1 MRLNV
6 WKYFKKKKKTLFNET
21 HKGVFM
27 AEMKPDK
34 KSLKNI
40 LVAEDDAYYQ
50 IPIYQRPYQWTEE
63 NCEKLLD
70 DLLSSYECYKESD
83 YFCGSLVLI
92 AIGIDSETNAT
103 TYDIVDGQQRLSTFI
118 LLAKVLA
125 TLYNKDL
132 NTTSRG
138 LLEKSLGDTDGEK
151 RKRLIFDT
159 IGLNAEKD
167 FQNALDFFDD
177 LDASKGKNSKSNDPS
192 KGKNSYLKNAI
203 CLKNYL
209 EKKEIVDINDFIR
222 WLYFKVIF
230 IKTTC
235 SNISMALR
243 IFSVLNAR
251 GLPLHAIDVFKVE
264 LLKKLAKE
272 KDQEDFV
279 YRWNALRQKCSE
291 NESKFPKRK
300 ENKREKNAAEIL
312 FSWYLTYLHP
322 VTSGKNMEERLADQ
336 FERLNK
342 TPLEYLKGVEDF
354 YNAYCEVLE
363 MQDRHAHLLS
373 YLASDFWHIIL
384 CTSILHNYS
393 QSEIE
398 TLKELLVKFYY
409 QNWVAEQKEPKKQTN
424 CNIIN
429 ALKEKK
435 NIDDIISIVKQ
446 YLDKNKITQ
455 NFREKLKDDHLYEKH
470 KKSSK
475 NSWLKSILILVEY
488 FMSDDPKPKRIQMD
502 KNLHVEHILPQKS
515 DPSSQWA
522 KDFSEEER
530 ERYTHSLANLTLLG
544 GKKNTNA
551 SNLDFQD
558 KKKIYMG
565 EEIRLNKKKPF
576 RVMTCYKMTID
587 IAHHYT
593 EWTPKSLEK
602 REKELIEIIES
613 VLTL

>member
-1 MRLNV
+1 MANESIEGEAHSLGDILATE
-6 WKYFKKKKKTLFNET
+6 FK
-21 HKGVFM
+21 
-27 AEMKPDK
+27 
-34 KSLKNI
+34 
-40 LVAEDDAYYQ
+40 AYYQ
-50 IPIYQRPYQWTEE
+50 IPIYQRPYQWTEK

-70 DLLSSYECYKESD
+70 DLFSSYECYKESD

-92 AIGIDSETNAT
+92 AIGKDPETNAE
-103 TYDIVDGQQRLSTFI
+103 TYDVVDGQQRLSTFI

-125 TLYNKDL
+125 TLYDKDL
-132 NTTSRG
+132 NDKDYKTSRG
-138 LLEKSLGDTDGEK
+138 FLEKSLGDTDGEK
-151 RKRLIFDT
+151 RKRLDFDP
-159 IGLNAEKD
+159 IESNAKKD
-167 FQNALDFFDD
+167 FQDALDFFDNSHT
-177 LDASKGKNSKSNDPS
+177 SKNNKNN
-192 KGKNSYLKNAI
+192 YLKNAI

-209 EKKEIVDINDFIR
+209 EKKEIADINAFIR
-222 WLYFKVIF
+222 WLYFKVVF

-272 KDQEDFV
+272 KDQEEFV
-279 YRWNALRQKCSE
+279 SRWNALRQKCSK

-300 ENKREKNAAEIL
+300 ENKREKDAAEIL
-312 FSWYLTYLHP
+312 FSWYLTYLNP

-342 TPLEYLKGVEDF
+342 PPLEYLKGIENF
-354 YNAYCEVLE
+354 YNAYCKVLE

-373 YLASDFWHIIL
+373 YLASDFWRVIL
-384 CTSILHNYS
+384 CTSILHHYS
-393 QSEIE
+393 DQDIE
-398 TLKELLVKFYY
+398 ALKELLVKFYY

-424 CNIIN
+424 CNIIK

-435 NIDDIISIVKQ
+435 SVENIASIVKK
-446 YLDKNKITQ
+446 YLDDDNNKITQ

-475 NSWLKSILILVEY
+475 NSWLRPILILVEY
-488 FMSDDPKPKRIQMD
+488 FMSNDPEPKRIQTND
-502 KNLHVEHILPQKS
+502 FHIEHILPQN
-515 DPSSQWA
+515 PGLSSQWV

-544 GKKNTNA
+544 GTKNSQA
-551 SNLDFQD
+551 SNLDFKD

-565 EEIRLNKKKPF
+565 EEISLSKKKTF
-576 RVMTCYKMTID
+576 RVMTCYKMTIY

-593 EWTPKSLEK
+593 EWTPKSLEE
-602 REKELIEIIES
+602 REKELIGIIES
-613 VLTL
+613 VLEL

>member
-1 MRLNV
+1 M
-6 WKYFKKKKKTLFNET
+6 TNESIEG
-21 HKGVFM
+21 K
-27 AEMKPDK
+27 AYQ
-34 KSLKNI
+34 LKDI
-40 LVAEDDAYYQ
+40 LVTELSAYYQ
-50 IPIYQRPYQWTEE
+50 IPTYQRPYQWIEE

-92 AIGIDSETNAT
+92 AISKDSETNAT

-125 TLYNKDL
+125 TLYDKDKDL
-132 NTTSRG
+132 NKTSRDF
-138 LLEKSLGDTDGEK
+138 LEKSLGDTDGEK

-167 FQNALDFFDD
+167 FQDALDFFDD
-177 LDASKGKNSKSNDPS
+177 LDASKGKNSY
-192 KGKNSYLKNAI
+192 KNSYLKNAI

-209 EKKEIVDINDFIR
+209 EKKEIEDINAFIR
-222 WLYFKVIF
+222 WLYLRVIF

-336 FERLNK
+336 FENLNK
-342 TPLEYLKGVEDF
+342 TPLEYLKSVEDF

-373 YLASDFWHIIL
+373 YLASDFWRIIL

-393 QSEIE
+393 QSEKE
-398 TLKELLVKFYY
+398 ALKELLVKFYY
-409 QNWVAEQKEPKKQTN
+409 QNWVAEQKEPKKQTS
-424 CNIIN
+424 CNIIK

-446 YLDKNKITQ
+446 YLDENKITQ

-475 NSWLKSILILVEY
+475 NSWLRPILILVEY
-488 FMSDDPKPKRIQMD
+488 SVIDEPKPKRIQTND
-502 KNLHVEHILPQKS
+502 FHVEHILPQK
-515 DPSSQWA
+515 PTLSS
-522 KDFSEEER
+522 
-530 ERYTHSLANLTLLG
+530 
-544 GKKNTNA
+544 
-551 SNLDFQD
+551 
-558 KKKIYMG
+558 
-565 EEIRLNKKKPF
+565 
-576 RVMTCYKMTID
+576 
-587 IAHHYT
+587 
-593 EWTPKSLEK
+593 
-602 REKELIEIIES
+602 
-613 VLTL
+613 

>member
-1 MRLNV
+1 MV
-6 WKYFKKKKKTLFNET
+6 NESIEG
-21 HKGVFM
+21 K
-27 AEMKPDK
+27 AYQ
-34 KSLKNI
+34 LKDI
-40 LVAEDDAYYQ
+40 LATEFSAYYQ
-50 IPIYQRPYQWTEE
+50 IPTYQRPYQWTEE

-70 DLLSSYECYKESD
+70 DLLSGYECYKESD

-125 TLYNKDL
+125 TLYDKDL
-132 NTTSRG
+132 DKTRRDF
-138 LLEKSLGDTDGEK
+138 LEKSLGDTDGEK

-177 LDASKGKNSKSNDPS
+177 LDASRGENSKSNAPS

-209 EKKEIVDINDFIR
+209 EKKEIADINDFIR
-222 WLYFKVIF
+222 WLYLKVIF

-279 YRWNALRQKCSE
+279 YRWNALRQKYSE

-300 ENKREKNAAEIL
+300 ENKREKNAAAIL

-336 FERLNK
+336 FENLNK
-342 TPLEYLKGVEDF
+342 TPLEYLKSVEDF

-373 YLASDFWHIIL
+373 YLASDFWCIIL

-424 CNIIN
+424 CNIIK

-435 NIDDIISIVKQ
+435 SIDDIISIVKQ
-446 YLDKNKITQ
+446 YLDGNKITQ

-475 NSWLKSILILVEY
+475 NSWLKPILILVEY
-488 FMSDDPKPKRIQMD
+488 FMNDDPKPKRIQTND
-502 KNLHVEHILPQKS
+502 FHVEHILPQN
-515 DPSSQWA
+515 PNLSSQWA

-544 GKKNTNA
+544 GKRNIEA
-551 SNLDFQD
+551 SNLDFKD

-565 EEIRLNKKKPF
+565 EEIKLNKKKTPRP
-576 RVMTCYKMTID
+576 RVMTCYKMTIG

-593 EWTPKSLEK
+593 EWTPKSLEE
-602 REKELIEIIES
+602 REKELIKIIES